1 VDAPRARPPAQPIG
15 VLASLVAGF
24 DRVASRP
31 AILLPPILLDLF
43 LWFGPALRLTT
54 LIGDAARTMMQ
65 LAAADP
71 TLADRIRLIQTD
83 LATLGQRFNLF
94 AALSTIPV
102 GIPSLM
108 SAKLPPGSP
117 LGISGLEI
125 PAAGTVV
132 LIWLLLQGLG
142 LALGSTYHRAIARL
156 HAPDVGPGGWRLW
169 ARMVGAAVIAYGGAL
184 VATFVVTLVVSL
196 ATLVFP
202 LLGVGVL
209 FIGFS
214 GLTWL
219 VIYLAFTPHGM
230 VRYRFGIL
238 QAMRESVALVR
249 GNLFGA
255 VGFLSLAFL
264 ISYLTSLL
272 WQMPGD
278 TSWLNVLGVFGHAVV
293 SATLLAASYAFYQG
307 RWEWA
312 AHMRAAT
319 ATARAQV

>member
-1 VDAPRARPPAQPIG
+1 MDAPRARPPAQPIG

-83 LATLGQRFNLF
+83 LATLGLRYNLF
-94 AALSTIPV
+94 AALNTVPV

-108 SAKLPPGSP
+108 ASKLPPGSP

-142 LALGSTYHRAIARL
+142 LALGSAYHRAAARL
-156 HAPDVGPGGWRLW
+156 HTPDVGRGGLRLW
-169 ARMVGAAVIAYGGAL
+169 ARMLGAAVLVYGGGL

-196 ATLVFP
+196 ATLVVP

-214 GLTWL
+214 AVTWL

-238 QAMRESVALVR
+238 QAMRESIALVR

-255 VGFLSLAFL
+255 VGFLSLAFV
-264 ISYLTSLL
+264 ISYLTRQL
-272 WQMPGD
+272 WQIPGD
-278 TSWLNVLGVFGHAVV
+278 TSWLNLLAVFGHAVV

-307 RWEWA
+307 RWEWTA
-312 AHMRAAT
+312 QMRAAT
-319 ATARAQV
+319 TAARVQV